1 MTGLS
6 VAVGILLFYAFAVW
20 AVKHEE
26 ELRENCRLTK
36 EIVDR
41 WFPEKEKD
49 KENEEEKEKW
59 SH

>member
-26 ELRENCRLTK
+26 ELRANYRRAK

-41 WFPEKEKD
+41 WFPKKD
-49 KENEEEKEKW
+49 KDKKDEEEWYKN
-59 SH
+59 